1 MYTGPKEVAKQR
13 GRSTSANATG
23 KERGIGRRVQTTK
36 RTRFLDPARR
46 ATGPACT
53 AKDRAFSG
61 EPRPATGRERT
72 ERKLGSFPSNFS
84 TSDEEGKEEEVEVG
98 KEIEEETEE
107 GEDGEEGEEEEARE
121 EPEEQE
127 GGRRS

>member
-1 MYTGPKEVAKQR
+1 MRAKQLEDCTIYARSLAEMYTGPKEVAKQR

-36 RTRFLDPARR
+36 RTRFLDPAWR

-61 EPRPATGRERT
+61 EPRSATRRERT
-72 ERKLGSFPSNFS
+72 ERKRR
-84 TSDEEGKEEEVEVG
+84 SDKR
-98 KEIEEETEE
+98 EETER
-107 GEDGEEGEEEEARE
+107 GEE
-121 EPEEQE
+121 
-127 GGRRS
+127 